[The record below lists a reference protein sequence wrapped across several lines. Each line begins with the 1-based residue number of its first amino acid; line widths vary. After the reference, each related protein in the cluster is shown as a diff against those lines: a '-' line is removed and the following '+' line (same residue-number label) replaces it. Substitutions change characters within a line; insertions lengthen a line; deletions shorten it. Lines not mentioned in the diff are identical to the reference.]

1 MKKIIFL
8 LTLVH
13 LIVISAYAQTTGD
26 IIKAKAGEGARQG
39 AEIAVE
45 KTADKVTDKA
55 LDKLFGGKKN
65 KKNHGETSNSV
76 SKQVADTSTTM
87 ETKSSQP
94 NSLKTYS
101 KFEVICIVCLLFLLH
116 KSNFNPIK
124 WCDCPGT
131 CALILNLLEHSCHKQ
146 GIMRTESM
154 RMEYLQPTSS
164 ATIVPILNQFLISI
178 AS

>member
-1 MKKIIFL
+1 MKKIMFL

-76 SKQVADTSTTM
+76 SKQVADTSKLAANRDQLVL
-87 ETKSSQP
+87 ELKRKRASESPRKCRCKKSW
-94 NSLKTYS
+94 
-101 KFEVICIVCLLFLLH
+101 H
-116 KSNFNPIK
+116 
-124 WCDCPGT
+124 
-131 CALILNLLEHSCHKQ
+131 
-146 GIMRTESM
+146 
-154 RMEYLQPTSS
+154 
-164 ATIVPILNQFLISI
+164 
-178 AS
+178 